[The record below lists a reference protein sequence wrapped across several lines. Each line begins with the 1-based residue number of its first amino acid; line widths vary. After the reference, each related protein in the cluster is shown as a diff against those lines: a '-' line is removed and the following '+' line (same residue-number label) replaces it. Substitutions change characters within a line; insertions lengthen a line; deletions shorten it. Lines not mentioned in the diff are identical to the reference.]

1 MKRHEISAGVSKG
14 YAFLSVVTDGV
25 KDAPW
30 ILGFPVDQIQEVINA
45 LVKIRDEQ
53 EKSSEGS

>member
-1 MKRHEISAGVSKG
+1 MKRHDITAGVSKG

-45 LVKIRDEQ
+45 LITIRNEQ
-53 EKSSEGS
+53 DGRPS

>member
-1 MKRHEISAGVSKG
+1 MTKRHDITAGVSKS

-45 LVKIRDEQ
+45 LITIRNEQ
-53 EKSSEGS
+53 DGRPS

>member
-1 MKRHEISAGVSKG
+1 MTKRHDITAGVSKG

-45 LVKIRDEQ
+45 LITIRNEQ
-53 EKSSEGS
+53 DGRPS